1 MCKEHRPAEH
11 VFLTRTTVPRTHE
24 TSSSGLC
31 AAPGSCGFLLDS
43 RVLSLLPLRLA
54 KLYSHSTCTEVLGCG
69 VVLAASPSDCAWPAA
84 VCLSLCLCFVLPSLP
99 RHVSRTKTSRMRP
112 SDDAQAEVR
121 GQDTGVSSL
130 FPHWGFKF
138 ESSCQD
144 YQLLSLP
151 QSHLTGFFFFF
162 FEM

>member
-1 MCKEHRPAEH
+1 MCKEHRPAEC
-11 VFLTRTTVPRTHE
+11 VFLTRTTVPQTHE

-31 AAPGSCGFLLDS
+31 AAPSSCGFLLDS
-43 RVLSLLPLRLA
+43 CVLSLLPLRLA

-69 VVLAASPSDCAWPAA
+69 IVLAASPSDCAWPAA
-84 VCLSLCLCFVLPSLP
+84 ACLPVCLCFFLPSLP
-99 RHVSRTKTSRMRP
+99 RHVSRTKTCRMRL
-112 SDDAQAEVR
+112 SDDAHAEVR
-121 GQDTGVSSL
+121 GPDAGVSSL
-130 FPHWGFKF
+130 LPHLGLKF
-138 ESSCQD
+138 ESSCQG